1 MNFYKIGGKGKII
14 GEFPPLYNIRSS
26 SDFLPNLF
34 KNINGFQ
41 FIYRWAAGLY
51 PPDQLISIPQ
61 FCQNAV
67 KLIWSEIKNS
77 PDRCIDIHVTHDIL
91 IIAFKLGWF
100 GFPPKKRWVS
110 FLGGFALTFEKNNI
124 LLLDS
129 GNLASE
135 EIPYWWE
142 N

>member
-1 MNFYKIGGKGKII
+1 MQKY
-14 GEFPPLYNIRSS
+14 
-26 SDFLPNLF
+26 
-34 KNINGFQ
+34 
-41 FIYRWAAGLY
+41 
-51 PPDQLISIPQ
+51 
-61 FCQNAV
+61 CQNAA
-67 KLIWSEIKNS
+67 KLIWSEINNS
-77 PDRCIDIHVTHDIL
+77 PDRAIDIHVTHDIL

-129 GNLASE
+129 GNLVSAE
-135 EIPYWWE
+135 VPYWWE